1 MHLDFVNLCSLKKIL
16 LYLFL
21 AFGLFSQSDAIGAKA
36 KPVAKKAQTASK
48 SKQSSKK
55 QSSKKQS
62 SKKQSSKGK
71 KKKSSSKYAKGKKSS
86 KSSKKAVVKV
96 APVVRTAQWQ
106 MIAQNKEQ
114 SRIKDSVQKTNLIQ
128 VRTADN
134 EGYFASF
141 FSNQKKAAT
150 FQTLNGTAAV
160 FKSMSGWQDNK
171 FYILTNE
178 LPVGTIVRITTSDF
192 KSICAKVINALP
204 EMGNAIQ
211 YRLNDAAAA
220 ILGVTNKTFQVSVTY

>member
-1 MHLDFVNLCSLKKIL
+1 LKKII
-16 LYLFL
+16 LYLIL
-21 AFGLFSQSDAIGAKA
+21 AFGLFSQTDATGAKGKA
-36 KPVAKKAQTASK
+36 VAKKGQTVKKATQKKPASK
-48 SKQSSKK
+48 SSK
-55 QSSKKQS
+55 S
-62 SKKQSSKGK
+62 
-71 KKKSSSKYAKGKKSS
+71 KKKSSRSKKSV
-86 KSSKKAVVKV
+86 AKV

-114 SRIKDSVQKTNLIQ
+114 SRIKDSVQKTNLVQ
-128 VRTADN
+128 VSTTAN

-178 LPVGTIVRITTSDF
+178 LPVGTIVRITTSDL

-204 EMGNAIQ
+204 EVGSAIQ

>member
-1 MHLDFVNLCSLKKIL
+1 MQLDFVNLHSLKKII
-16 LYLFL
+16 LYLIL
-21 AFGLFSQSDAIGAKA
+21 AFGLFVQSDALGAKT
-36 KPVAKKAQTASK
+36 KSVAKKGQTAKKSSK
-48 SKQSSKK
+48 SK
-55 QSSKKQS
+55 
-62 SKKQSSKGK
+62 KGS
-71 KKKSSSKYAKGKKSS
+71 KKKSTSSKYSKGKKSS
-86 KSSKKAVVKV
+86 RKSKTSAVKV
-96 APVVRTAQWQ
+96 TPVVRTAQWE

-114 SRIKDSVQKTNLIQ
+114 SRIKDSVQKTNLVQ
-128 VRTADN
+128 VSTSAN

-141 FSNQKKAAT
+141 FSSQKKAAT

>member
-1 MHLDFVNLCSLKKIL
+1 MKKLI
-16 LYLFL
+16 LYLIL
-21 AFGLFSQSDAIGAKA
+21 AFGLFSQMDATGAKG
-36 KPVAKKAQTASK
+36 KTSAKKAQTVKKAIQKKPASK
-48 SKQSSKK
+48 SSKSKK
-55 QSSKKQS
+55 TS
-62 SKKQSSKGK
+62 
-71 KKKSSSKYAKGKKSS
+71 KKKSSKYSKSKKKSA
-86 KSSKKAVVKV
+86 KSKKSVAKV
-96 APVVRTAQWQ
+96 APVIRTAQWQ

-114 SRIKDSVQKTNLIQ
+114 SRIKDSVQKTNLVQ
-128 VRTADN
+128 VSTVAN
-134 EGYFASF
+134 EGYFASL
-141 FSNQKKAAT
+141 FSSQKKAAT

-178 LPVGTIVRITTSDF
+178 LPVGTLVRITTADF

>member
-1 MHLDFVNLCSLKKIL
+1 
-16 LYLFL
+16 LFL

-36 KPVAKKAQTASK
+36 KSVAKKAQSASK
-48 SKQSSKK
+48 SKKSSKK
-55 QSSKKQS
+55 QSG
-62 SKKQSSKGK
+62 KKQSSKGK

-86 KSSKKAVVKV
+86 NSSKKAVVKV

-128 VRTADN
+128 VRAADN

>member
-1 MHLDFVNLCSLKKIL
+1 LQLDFVNLPSLKKLI
-16 LYLFL
+16 LYLIL
-21 AFGLFSQSDAIGAKA
+21 AFGLFSQTDATGAKGKTVA
-36 KPVAKKAQTASK
+36 QKKPTSKSSK
-48 SKQSSKK
+48 SKKTT
-55 QSSKKQS
+55 
-62 SKKQSSKGK
+62 
-71 KKKSSSKYAKGKKSS
+71 KKKSSKYSKSKKSV
-86 KSSKKAVVKV
+86 AKV

-114 SRIKDSVQKTNLIQ
+114 SRIKDSVQKTNLVQ
-128 VRTADN
+128 VSTASN

-204 EMGNAIQ
+204 EVGNAIQ

>member
-1 MHLDFVNLCSLKKIL
+1 MQLDFVNLTSLKKFI
-16 LYLFL
+16 LYLIL
-21 AFGLFSQSDAIGAKA
+21 AFGLFSQTDATGAKGKTVTKNA
-36 KPVAKKAQTASK
+36 QTIKKA
-48 SKQSSKK
+48 SSKK
-55 QSSKKQS
+55 KPTS
-62 SKKQSSKGK
+62 
-71 KKKSSSKYAKGKKSS
+71 KSS
-86 KSSKKAVVKV
+86 KSVAKV
-96 APVVRTAQWQ
+96 APVVRTAQWE

-114 SRIKDSVQKTNLIQ
+114 SRIKDSVQKTNLVQ
-128 VRTADN
+128 VSTTVN

-141 FSNQKKAAT
+141 FSSQKKAAT

-160 FKSMSGWQDNK
+160 FKSISGWKDNK

-204 EMGNAIQ
+204 EVGSAIQ

>member
-1 MHLDFVNLCSLKKIL
+1 MHLDFVNLSSLKKII
-16 LYLFL
+16 LYLIL
-21 AFGLFSQSDAIGAKA
+21 AFGLFSQTDATGAKGNT
-36 KPVAKKAQTASK
+36 VAQKGQTVKKATQKKPASK
-48 SKQSSKK
+48 SSKSKK
-55 QSSKKQS
+55 GS
-62 SKKQSSKGK
+62 
-71 KKKSSSKYAKGKKSS
+71 KKKSSKYSKSKKKSS
-86 KSSKKAVVKV
+86 KSKKSVSKV

-114 SRIKDSVQKTNLIQ
+114 SRIKDSVQKTNLVQ
-128 VRTADN
+128 VSTTAN

-178 LPVGTIVRITTSDF
+178 LPVGTIVRITTSDL

-204 EMGNAIQ
+204 EVGSAIQ

>member
-1 MHLDFVNLCSLKKIL
+1 LKKIL
-16 LYLFL
+16 LYLLL

-36 KPVAKKAQTASK
+36 KTVSKKTQTASK
-48 SKQSSKK
+48 SKKSSKGK
-55 QSSKKQS
+55 AGKK
-62 SKKQSSKGK
+62 KTTKGK
-71 KKKSSSKYAKGKKSS
+71 KKKASSKYSKSKKGKR
-86 KSSKKAVVKV
+86 SSKKSTVKV

-114 SRIKDSVQKTNLIQ
+114 SRIKDSVQKTNLVQ
-128 VRTADN
+128 VRSVEN

-141 FSNQKKAAT
+141 FSNQKKAAS

-204 EMGNAIQ
+204 EVGNAIQ

>member
-1 MHLDFVNLCSLKKIL
+1 M
-16 LYLFL
+16 
-21 AFGLFSQSDAIGAKA
+21 DATGAKG
-36 KPVAKKAQTASK
+36 KTVAKTGQTKKKVTKKKPTSKSSK
-48 SKQSSKK
+48 SK
-55 QSSKKQS
+55 
-62 SKKQSSKGK
+62 KGS
-71 KKKSSSKYAKGKKSS
+71 KKKSSKYSKSKKSV
-86 KSSKKAVVKV
+86 AKV
-96 APVVRTAQWQ
+96 APVVRTAQWE

-114 SRIKDSVQKTNLIQ
+114 SRIKDSLQKTNL
-128 VRTADN
+128 VLVSTVAN
-134 EGYFASF
+134 EGYFASL
-141 FSNQKKAAT
+141 FSSQKKAAT

-178 LPVGTIVRITTSDF
+178 LPVGTIVRITTADF

-204 EMGNAIQ
+204 EVGNAIQ

>member
-1 MHLDFVNLCSLKKIL
+1 MQLDFVNLPSLKKFI
-16 LYLFL
+16 LYLIL
-21 AFGLFSQSDAIGAKA
+21 AFGLFSQTDATGAKG
-36 KPVAKKAQTASK
+36 KTVAKKAQTVKKATQKKPASK
-48 SKQSSKK
+48 SSKSKK
-55 QSSKKQS
+55 GS
-62 SKKQSSKGK
+62 
-71 KKKSSSKYAKGKKSS
+71 KKKSSKYSKSKKKSS
-86 KSSKKAVVKV
+86 KSKKSVVKV
-96 APVVRTAQWQ
+96 APVVRTAQWE

-114 SRIKDSVQKTNLIQ
+114 SRIKDSVQKMNL
-128 VRTADN
+128 VKESTVAN
-134 EGYFASF
+134 EGYFASL
-141 FSNQKKAAT
+141 FSSQKKAAT

-160 FKSMSGWQDNK
+160 FKSVSGWQDNK

-204 EMGNAIQ
+204 EVGNAIQ

>member
-1 MHLDFVNLCSLKKIL
+1 MKKYI
-16 LYLFL
+16 LYLIL
-21 AFGLFSQSDAIGAKA
+21 AFGLFSQTDAIGAKSEA
-36 KPVAKKAQTASK
+36 LVKEGQTVKKATQKKPTSKSSK
-48 SKQSSKK
+48 SKKSS
-55 QSSKKQS
+55 
-62 SKKQSSKGK
+62 
-71 KKKSSSKYAKGKKSS
+71 KKKSSKYSKAKKKSA
-86 KSSKKAVVKV
+86 KSKKSVTKV

-114 SRIKDSVQKTNLIQ
+114 SRIKDSVQKTTLVQ
-128 VRTADN
+128 ESTTVN

-178 LPVGTIVRITTSDF
+178 LPVGTIVRITTADL

-204 EMGNAIQ
+204 EVGNAIQ

>member
-1 MHLDFVNLCSLKKIL
+1 MKKII
-16 LYLFL
+16 LYLIL
-21 AFGLFSQSDAIGAKA
+21 AFGLFSQTDATGAKGKA
-36 KPVAKKAQTASK
+36 VANKGQTVKKTTQKKPTSKSSK
-48 SKQSSKK
+48 SK
-55 QSSKKQS
+55 
-62 SKKQSSKGK
+62 KGS
-71 KKKSSSKYAKGKKSS
+71 KKKSSKYSKSKKKSS
-86 KSSKKAVVKV
+86 NSKKSVAKV

-114 SRIKDSVQKTNLIQ
+114 SRIKDSVQKTNLVQ
-128 VRTADN
+128 VSTTVN

-160 FKSMSGWQDNK
+160 FKSMSGWKDNK

-178 LPVGTIVRITTSDF
+178 LPVGTIVRITTSDL

-204 EMGNAIQ
+204 EVGSAIQ

>member
-1 MHLDFVNLCSLKKIL
+1 MKKII
-16 LYLFL
+16 LYLIL
-21 AFGLFSQSDAIGAKA
+21 AFGLFSQMDATGAKGKA
-36 KPVAKKAQTASK
+36 VANKGQTVKKTTQKKPTSKSSK
-48 SKQSSKK
+48 SK
-55 QSSKKQS
+55 
-62 SKKQSSKGK
+62 KGS
-71 KKKSSSKYAKGKKSS
+71 KKKSSKYSKSKKKSS
-86 KSSKKAVVKV
+86 NSKKSVAKV

-114 SRIKDSVQKTNLIQ
+114 SRIKDSVQKTKLVQ
-128 VRTADN
+128 VSTTAN

-141 FSNQKKAAT
+141 FSSQKKAAT

-178 LPVGTIVRITTSDF
+178 LPVGTIVRITTSDL

-204 EMGNAIQ
+204 EVGSAIQ

>member
-1 MHLDFVNLCSLKKIL
+1 MKKLI
-16 LYLFL
+16 LYLIL
-21 AFGLFSQSDAIGAKA
+21 AFGLFSQTDAIGAKSEA
-36 KPVAKKAQTASK
+36 SVKEGQTVKKVTQKKPTSKSSK
-48 SKQSSKK
+48 SKKTT
-55 QSSKKQS
+55 
-62 SKKQSSKGK
+62 
-71 KKKSSSKYAKGKKSS
+71 KKKSSKYS
-86 KSSKKAVVKV
+86 KSKRSVAKV

-114 SRIKDSVQKTNLIQ
+114 SRIKDSVQKTNLVQ
-128 VRTADN
+128 VSAATN
-134 EGYFASF
+134 EGYFASL
-141 FSNQKKAAT
+141 FSSQKKAAT

-178 LPVGTIVRITTSDF
+178 LPVGTIVRITTADL

-204 EMGNAIQ
+204 EVGNAIQ

>member
-1 MHLDFVNLCSLKKIL
+1 M
-16 LYLFL
+16 
-21 AFGLFSQSDAIGAKA
+21 DATGAKSEA
-36 KPVAKKAQTASK
+36 LVKEGQTVKKATQKKPTSKSSK
-48 SKQSSKK
+48 SKKTT
-55 QSSKKQS
+55 
-62 SKKQSSKGK
+62 
-71 KKKSSSKYAKGKKSS
+71 KKKSSKYS
-86 KSSKKAVVKV
+86 KSKRSVAKV

-114 SRIKDSVQKTNLIQ
+114 SRIKDSVQKTNLVQ
-128 VRTADN
+128 VSAATN
-134 EGYFASF
+134 EGYFASL
-141 FSNQKKAAT
+141 FSSQKKAAT

-178 LPVGTIVRITTSDF
+178 LPVGTIVRITTADF

-204 EMGNAIQ
+204 EVGNAIQ

>member
-1 MHLDFVNLCSLKKIL
+1 LII
-16 LYLFL
+16 
-21 AFGLFSQSDAIGAKA
+21 AFGLFSQTDAIGAKV
-36 KPVAKKAQTASK
+36 KTVAKKAQTTKKASSKKKPTSKSSK
-48 SKQSSKK
+48 SK
-55 QSSKKQS
+55 
-62 SKKQSSKGK
+62 KGS
-71 KKKSSSKYAKGKKSS
+71 KKKSSKNSKSKKSNS
-86 KSSKKAVVKV
+86 KSKKSVAKV

-114 SRIKDSVQKTNLIQ
+114 SRIKDSLQKINL
-128 VRTADN
+128 VKVSTVAN
-134 EGYFASF
+134 EGYFASL
-141 FSNQKKAAT
+141 FSSQKKAAT

-204 EMGNAIQ
+204 EVGNAIQ

>member
-1 MHLDFVNLCSLKKIL
+1 LQLDFVNLTSLKKFI
-16 LYLFL
+16 LYLIL
-21 AFGLFSQSDAIGAKA
+21 AFGLFSQTDATGAKGKTVTKNA
-36 KPVAKKAQTASK
+36 QTIKKA
-48 SKQSSKK
+48 SSKK
-55 QSSKKQS
+55 KPTS
-62 SKKQSSKGK
+62 
-71 KKKSSSKYAKGKKSS
+71 KSS
-86 KSSKKAVVKV
+86 KSVAKV
-96 APVVRTAQWQ
+96 APVVRTAQWE

-114 SRIKDSVQKTNLIQ
+114 SRIKDSVQKTNLVQ
-128 VRTADN
+128 VSTTVN

-141 FSNQKKAAT
+141 FSSQKKAAT

-160 FKSMSGWQDNK
+160 FKSISGWKDNK

-204 EMGNAIQ
+204 EVGSAIQ

>member
-1 MHLDFVNLCSLKKIL
+1 LQLDFVNLPSLKKFI
-16 LYLFL
+16 LYLIL
-21 AFGLFSQSDAIGAKA
+21 AFGLFSQTDATGAKG
-36 KPVAKKAQTASK
+36 KTVAKKAQTVKKATQKKPASK
-48 SKQSSKK
+48 SSKSKK
-55 QSSKKQS
+55 GS
-62 SKKQSSKGK
+62 
-71 KKKSSSKYAKGKKSS
+71 KKKSSKYSKSKKKSS
-86 KSSKKAVVKV
+86 KSKKSVVKV
-96 APVVRTAQWQ
+96 APVVRTAQWE

-114 SRIKDSVQKTNLIQ
+114 SRIKDSVQKMNL
-128 VRTADN
+128 VKESTVAN
-134 EGYFASF
+134 EGYFASL
-141 FSNQKKAAT
+141 FSSQKKAAT

-160 FKSMSGWQDNK
+160 FKSVSGWQDNK

-204 EMGNAIQ
+204 EVGNAIQ

>member
-1 MHLDFVNLCSLKKIL
+1 MKKII
-16 LYLFL
+16 LYLIL
-21 AFGLFSQSDAIGAKA
+21 AFGLFSQMDATGAKGKA
-36 KPVAKKAQTASK
+36 VTNKGQTVKKTTQKKPTSKSSK
-48 SKQSSKK
+48 SK
-55 QSSKKQS
+55 
-62 SKKQSSKGK
+62 KGS
-71 KKKSSSKYAKGKKSS
+71 KKKSSKYSKSKKKSS
-86 KSSKKAVVKV
+86 NSKKSVAKV

-114 SRIKDSVQKTNLIQ
+114 SRIKDSVQKTNLVQ
-128 VRTADN
+128 VSTTAN

-178 LPVGTIVRITTSDF
+178 LPVGTIVRITTSDL

-204 EMGNAIQ
+204 EVGSAIQ

>member
-1 MHLDFVNLCSLKKIL
+1 MKKLI
-16 LYLFL
+16 LYLIL
-21 AFGLFSQSDAIGAKA
+21 AFGLFSQMDATGAKSEA
-36 KPVAKKAQTASK
+36 LVKEGQTVKKATQKKPTSKSSK
-48 SKQSSKK
+48 SKKTT
-55 QSSKKQS
+55 
-62 SKKQSSKGK
+62 
-71 KKKSSSKYAKGKKSS
+71 KKKSSKYS
-86 KSSKKAVVKV
+86 KSKRSVAKV

-114 SRIKDSVQKTNLIQ
+114 SRIKDSVQKTNLVQ
-128 VRTADN
+128 VSAATN
-134 EGYFASF
+134 EGYFASL
-141 FSNQKKAAT
+141 FSSQKKSAT

-178 LPVGTIVRITTSDF
+178 LPVGTIVRITTADF

-204 EMGNAIQ
+204 EVGNAIQ

>member
-1 MHLDFVNLCSLKKIL
+1 MKKFI
-16 LYLFL
+16 LYLIL
-21 AFGLFSQSDAIGAKA
+21 AFGLFSQTDATGAKG
-36 KPVAKKAQTASK
+36 KTVAQTGQTKKKVTKKKPTSKTSK
-48 SKQSSKK
+48 ST
-55 QSSKKQS
+55 
-62 SKKQSSKGK
+62 KGS
-71 KKKSSSKYAKGKKSS
+71 KKKSSKYSKSKKSV
-86 KSSKKAVVKV
+86 AKV

-114 SRIKDSVQKTNLIQ
+114 SRIKDSVQKTNLAQ
-128 VRTADN
+128 VITASN
-134 EGYFASF
+134 EGYFASL
-141 FSNQKKAAT
+141 FSSQKKAAT

-204 EMGNAIQ
+204 EVGNAIQ

>member
-1 MHLDFVNLCSLKKIL
+1 MKKLI
-16 LYLFL
+16 LYLIL
-21 AFGLFSQSDAIGAKA
+21 AFGLFSQMDATGAKG
-36 KPVAKKAQTASK
+36 KTVAKTGQTKKKVTKKKPTSKFSK
-48 SKQSSKK
+48 SK
-55 QSSKKQS
+55 
-62 SKKQSSKGK
+62 KGS
-71 KKKSSSKYAKGKKSS
+71 KKKSSKYSKSKKSV
-86 KSSKKAVVKV
+86 AKV
-96 APVVRTAQWQ
+96 APVVRTAQWE

-114 SRIKDSVQKTNLIQ
+114 SRIKDSVQKKNLVQ
-128 VRTADN
+128 VSTTTN
-134 EGYFASF
+134 EGYFASL
-141 FSNQKKAAT
+141 FSSQKKAAT

-178 LPVGTIVRITTSDF
+178 LPVGTIVRITTADF

-204 EMGNAIQ
+204 EVGNAIQ

>member
-1 MHLDFVNLCSLKKIL
+1 MKKIL

-36 KPVAKKAQTASK
+36 KPVAKKAQSATK
-48 SKQSSKK
+48 SKKSSKK
-55 QSSKKQS
+55 QSG
-62 SKKQSSKGK
+62 KKQSSKGK

-86 KSSKKAVVKV
+86 QSSKKAVVKV

-128 VRTADN
+128 VRAADN

>member
-1 MHLDFVNLCSLKKIL
+1 LKQII

-21 AFGLFSQSDAIGAKA
+21 AFGLFSQSDAIGAKG
-36 KPVAKKAQTASK
+36 KTVTKKAHSTSK
-48 SKQSSKK
+48 LKQSGKK
-55 QSSKKQS
+55 QLSQS
-62 SKKQSSKGK
+62 K
-71 KKKSSSKYAKGKKSS
+71 KKKSSSKHSKGKKSTS
-86 KSSKKAVVKV
+86 KHKKSAVKV
-96 APVVRTAQWQ
+96 VPVVRTAQWE

-114 SRIKDSVQKTNLIQ
+114 SRIKDSVQKTNFVQ
-128 VRTADN
+128 VRATDN

-141 FSNQKKAAT
+141 FSNQKKAAS

>member
-1 MHLDFVNLCSLKKIL
+1 MKKFI
-16 LYLFL
+16 LYLIL
-21 AFGLFSQSDAIGAKA
+21 AFGLFSQTDATGAKG
-36 KPVAKKAQTASK
+36 KTVAQTGQTKKKVTKKKPTSKTSK
-48 SKQSSKK
+48 ST
-55 QSSKKQS
+55 
-62 SKKQSSKGK
+62 KGS
-71 KKKSSSKYAKGKKSS
+71 KKKSSKYSKSKKSV
-86 KSSKKAVVKV
+86 AKV

-114 SRIKDSVQKTNLIQ
+114 SRIKDSVQKTNLVQ
-128 VRTADN
+128 VSKASN
-134 EGYFASF
+134 EGYFASL
-141 FSNQKKAAT
+141 FSSQKKAAT

-204 EMGNAIQ
+204 EVGNAIQ

>member
-1 MHLDFVNLCSLKKIL
+1 LKKII
-16 LYLFL
+16 LYLIL
-21 AFGLFSQSDAIGAKA
+21 AFGLCSQTDATGAKGNT
-36 KPVAKKAQTASK
+36 VAQKGQTVKKATQKKPASK
-48 SKQSSKK
+48 SSKSKK
-55 QSSKKQS
+55 GS
-62 SKKQSSKGK
+62 
-71 KKKSSSKYAKGKKSS
+71 KKKSSKYSKSKKKSS
-86 KSSKKAVVKV
+86 KSKKSVSKV

-114 SRIKDSVQKTNLIQ
+114 SRIKDSVQKTNLVQ
-128 VRTADN
+128 VSTTAN

-178 LPVGTIVRITTSDF
+178 LPVGTIVRITTSDL

-204 EMGNAIQ
+204 EVGSAIQ

>member
-1 MHLDFVNLCSLKKIL
+1 MKHYI
-16 LYLFL
+16 LYLIL
-21 AFGLFSQSDAIGAKA
+21 AFGLFSQTDAIGAKG
-36 KPVAKKAQTASK
+36 KTVAKKTQTSKKASSKKKPTSKSSK
-48 SKQSSKK
+48 SKKGSKKKSSKY
-55 QSSKKQS
+55 SKS
-62 SKKQSSKGK
+62 
-71 KKKSSSKYAKGKKSS
+71 KKSSSK
-86 KSSKKAVVKV
+86 SKKAVAKV

-114 SRIKDSVQKTNLIQ
+114 SRIKDSVQKTNLVQ
-128 VRTADN
+128 VSTVAN
-134 EGYFASF
+134 EGYFASL
-141 FSNQKKAAT
+141 FSSQKKAAT

-192 KSICAKVINALP
+192 KSVCAKVINALP
-204 EMGNAIQ
+204 EVGNAIQ

>member
-1 MHLDFVNLCSLKKIL
+1 MKKFIS
-16 LYLFL
+16 YLIL
-21 AFGLFSQSDAIGAKA
+21 AFGLFCQTDAIGAKGKTA
-36 KPVAKKAQTASK
+36 TKKVQVVKKATQKKPTGKSSK
-48 SKQSSKK
+48 SK
-55 QSSKKQS
+55 
-62 SKKQSSKGK
+62 KGS
-71 KKKSSSKYAKGKKSS
+71 KKKSSKYSKSKKYSSRSKKSV
-86 KSSKKAVVKV
+86 AKV

-114 SRIKDSVQKTNLIQ
+114 SRIKDSVQKTNLVQ
-128 VRTADN
+128 VSTTAN

-160 FKSMSGWQDNK
+160 FKSMSGWKDNK

-178 LPVGTIVRITTSDF
+178 LPVGTIVRITTSDL

-204 EMGNAIQ
+204 EVGNAIQ

>member
-1 MHLDFVNLCSLKKIL
+1 MHLDFVNLSSLKKLI
-16 LYLFL
+16 LYLIL
-21 AFGLFSQSDAIGAKA
+21 AFGLFSQMDATGAKSEA
-36 KPVAKKAQTASK
+36 LVKEGQTVKKATQKKPTSKSSK
-48 SKQSSKK
+48 SKKTT
-55 QSSKKQS
+55 
-62 SKKQSSKGK
+62 
-71 KKKSSSKYAKGKKSS
+71 KKKSSKYS
-86 KSSKKAVVKV
+86 KSKRSVAKV

-114 SRIKDSVQKTNLIQ
+114 SRIKDSVQKTNLVQ
-128 VRTADN
+128 VSAATN
-134 EGYFASF
+134 EGYFASL
-141 FSNQKKAAT
+141 FSSQKKAAT

-178 LPVGTIVRITTSDF
+178 LPVGTIVRITTADF

-204 EMGNAIQ
+204 EVGNAIQ

>member
-1 MHLDFVNLCSLKKIL
+1 MQLDFVILFSLKKII
-16 LYLFL
+16 LYLL
-21 AFGLFSQSDAIGAKA
+21 IAFGLFSQSNAIGANA
-36 KPVAKKAQTASK
+36 KSLANQSHAK
-48 SKQSSKK
+48 SKHSGKK
-55 QSSKKQS
+55 QSGKKQT
-62 SKKQSSKGK
+62 SKGK
-71 KKKSSSKYAKGKKSS
+71 KKKSSSHSSKGKKKGSA
-86 KSSKKAVVKV
+86 SKKEVVKIT
-96 APVVRTAQWQ
+96 PVVRTAQWQ

-128 VRTADN
+128 IHTADN

-141 FSNQKKAAT
+141 FSNQKKAAS
-150 FQTLNGTAAV
+150 FQTMNGTAAV

>member
-1 MHLDFVNLCSLKKIL
+1 MKKLI
-16 LYLFL
+16 LYLIL
-21 AFGLFSQSDAIGAKA
+21 AFGLFSQMDATGAKSEA
-36 KPVAKKAQTASK
+36 LVKEGQTVKKATQKKPTSKSSK
-48 SKQSSKK
+48 SKKTT
-55 QSSKKQS
+55 
-62 SKKQSSKGK
+62 
-71 KKKSSSKYAKGKKSS
+71 KKKSSKYS
-86 KSSKKAVVKV
+86 KSKRSVAKV

-114 SRIKDSVQKTNLIQ
+114 SRIKDSVQKTNLVQ
-128 VRTADN
+128 VSAATN
-134 EGYFASF
+134 EGYFASL
-141 FSNQKKAAT
+141 FSSQKKAAT

-178 LPVGTIVRITTSDF
+178 LPVGTLVRITTADF

-204 EMGNAIQ
+204 EVGNAIQ

>member
-1 MHLDFVNLCSLKKIL
+1 LKKLI
-16 LYLFL
+16 LYLIL
-21 AFGLFSQSDAIGAKA
+21 AFGLLSQTDATGAKG
-36 KPVAKKAQTASK
+36 KTVAKTGQTKKKVTKKKPASK
-48 SKQSSKK
+48 SSKSKK
-55 QSSKKQS
+55 TS
-62 SKKQSSKGK
+62 
-71 KKKSSSKYAKGKKSS
+71 KKKSSKYS
-86 KSSKKAVVKV
+86 KSKRSVAKVV
-96 APVVRTAQWQ
+96 PVVRTAQWQ

-114 SRIKDSVQKTNLIQ
+114 SRIKDSVQKTNLVQ
-128 VRTADN
+128 VSTASN

-204 EMGNAIQ
+204 EVGNAIQ

>member
-1 MHLDFVNLCSLKKIL
+1 MKKFL
-16 LYLFL
+16 LYLIL
-21 AFGLFSQSDAIGAKA
+21 AFGLFSQTDAIGAKSKA
-36 KPVAKKAQTASK
+36 VAKKGQTVKKATQIKQTSKTSK
-48 SKQSSKK
+48 SK
-55 QSSKKQS
+55 
-62 SKKQSSKGK
+62 KGT
-71 KKKSSSKYAKGKKSS
+71 KKKSSKYSKSKKKSS
-86 KSSKKAVVKV
+86 KSKKSVAKV

-114 SRIKDSVQKTNLIQ
+114 SRIKDSVQKTKLVQ
-128 VRTADN
+128 ESTTVN

-160 FKSMSGWQDNK
+160 FKSMSGWKDNK

-178 LPVGTIVRITTSDF
+178 LPVGTIVRITTSDL

-204 EMGNAIQ
+204 EVGNAIQ

>member
-1 MHLDFVNLCSLKKIL
+1 LKKYI
-16 LYLFL
+16 LYLIL
-21 AFGLFSQSDAIGAKA
+21 AFGLFSQTDAIGAKSKA
-36 KPVAKKAQTASK
+36 VAKKGQTTKKATSKKKSTSKSSK
-48 SKQSSKK
+48 SK
-55 QSSKKQS
+55 
-62 SKKQSSKGK
+62 KGG
-71 KKKSSSKYAKGKKSS
+71 KKKSSKYSKSKKKSS
-86 KSSKKAVVKV
+86 KSKKSVAKV

-114 SRIKDSVQKTNLIQ
+114 SRIKDSVQKTNLVQ
-128 VRTADN
+128 VSTTAN

-178 LPVGTIVRITTSDF
+178 LPVGTIVRITTSDL

-204 EMGNAIQ
+204 EVGNAIQ

>member
-1 MHLDFVNLCSLKKIL
+1 LHLDFVNLSSLKKFI
-16 LYLFL
+16 LYLIL
-21 AFGLFSQSDAIGAKA
+21 AFGLFSQSDATGAKG
-36 KPVAKKAQTASK
+36 KTVAKKAQTVKKATQKKPVSKSSK
-48 SKQSSKK
+48 SK
-55 QSSKKQS
+55 
-62 SKKQSSKGK
+62 KGN
-71 KKKSSSKYAKGKKSS
+71 KKKSSKYSKSKKKNSKSKKSV
-86 KSSKKAVVKV
+86 AKV

-128 VRTADN
+128 ESTVAN

-160 FKSMSGWQDNK
+160 FKSMSGWKDNK

-178 LPVGTIVRITTSDF
+178 LPVGTIVRITTSDL

-204 EMGNAIQ
+204 EVGNAIQ

>member
-1 MHLDFVNLCSLKKIL
+1 MKKLI
-16 LYLFL
+16 LYLIL
-21 AFGLFSQSDAIGAKA
+21 AFGLFSQMDATGAKSEA
-36 KPVAKKAQTASK
+36 LVKEGQTVKKATQKKPTSKSSK
-48 SKQSSKK
+48 SKKSS
-55 QSSKKQS
+55 
-62 SKKQSSKGK
+62 
-71 KKKSSSKYAKGKKSS
+71 KKKSSKYSKSKKKSA
-86 KSSKKAVVKV
+86 KSKKSVTKV

-114 SRIKDSVQKTNLIQ
+114 SRIKDSVQKTTLVQ
-128 VRTADN
+128 ESTTVN

-178 LPVGTIVRITTSDF
+178 LPVGTIVRITTADL

-204 EMGNAIQ
+204 EVGNAIQ